1 MMRLAILTTVVGL
14 ASAALGYGVCA
25 VIAAIVSRRGVH
37 RGSATALAL
46 RLLPAG
52 GGLLASLALA
62 VPAFLM
68 HEPASVN
75 ERPGAFAMLLAAA
88 GTLVACSL
96 ARRTLRAWRSTRR
109 VLGEWERS
117 AQPVAMPGTPA
128 PGFCIAH
135 SFPVVAVVGVIRP
148 RLFVARSVL
157 NTLTPRELQAVLQ
170 HEAAHVRALDN
181 AKRWLMACAPSI
193 GWRGTA
199 LELEHAWEQAA
210 EHEADRGAKG
220 ALDLASA
227 LVKTARLAPH
237 SARLRVPAAAF
248 HGGGDVARRVQDL
261 IAGAPQL
268 TPRSVFRSPLLAA
281 SVALLAALPLLWP
294 AAYGWAEALVR
305 LP

>member
-1 MMRLAILTTVVGL
+1 MRLAILMTVVGL
-14 ASAALGYGVCA
+14 ASAAAGYAVCA
-25 VIAAIVSRRGVH
+25 VIAAVLSRAGAQ
-37 RGSATALAL
+37 RGSAVALAL
-46 RLLPAG
+46 RLLPAL
-52 GGLLASLALA
+52 GGLLAGLALA

-68 HEPASVN
+68 HEPASVD
-75 ERPGAFAMLLAAA
+75 ERPGAFAMLLASA
-88 GTLVACSL
+88 GMLVAGSL

-157 NTLTPRELQAVLQ
+157 QALTPRELQAVLQ

-181 AKRWLMACAPSI
+181 VKRWLMACAPSI
-193 GWRGTA
+193 GWRRTA
-199 LELEHAWEQAA
+199 LELEEAWEHAA
-210 EHEADRGAKG
+210 EHEADRGAQG

-268 TPRSVFRSPLLAA
+268 TRPSVFRSPLLAA

-294 AAYGWAEALVR
+294 AAYGWAEALVH